1 MKKTAIAS
9 MLAAL
14 YFSQPLYAME
24 SYFVYSPQ
32 DNPVFQVRFFDVGD
46 GLFMSDDDG
55 EEALAS
61 TWNLNHQQK
70 EKVLQAL
77 RYWAQVITP
86 APGQPPAIINVGTV
100 DDVNAFGN
108 SCRSTAGDR
117 SLTQLQAALQ
127 GTDTAGLTL
136 GSHGQFALGKMAFDS
151 ATYFP
156 SQMPIT
162 GEVDLVSVAVHE
174 LAHGLGIDSGT
185 SDLYGENSFTPF
197 FVNEPLSTWAA
208 HLRDDNGNPAR
219 PGQAILCTG
228 CNNRWDPQAFDV
240 RQDKGYFTGKHVDEV
255 LAGAMPGI
263 PVRMLGNYGEPD
275 DDYMGHIELK
285 NSLMSHQVY
294 RNYTTFMEAELALLQ
309 DLGYHIDRRN
319 FFGYSLYGDGQTLVN
334 RHGYF
339 QRNAQGDGYLV
350 GRYNTA
356 ALGLGLHV
364 YGSNNR
370 IFQQADLLTKGE
382 GGAGIRVD
390 GQNNTLTIEPGTR
403 VYADGLNGR
412 GIMFSYGKDHNLI
425 QRGDVQATGDYGIAL
440 SFDFGSNLLGNLDDF
455 RGSWIHVY
463 QGEMAELL
471 PELTGA
477 LANSVDISG
486 RVAGKAAA
494 IYISGNALVSN
505 INLLSGAALE
515 GNIISDYNWQD
526 AYGRQLLTQLTFGRL
541 ADAQGRATG
550 QADPAFRMRYQ
561 GDITGLNNLDL
572 HLDGGVTSLNGS
584 HQLHSLTIAP
594 GAALAGNSDYTLNS
608 LGRFI
613 NNGVLTPGNSLG
625 AITVNG
631 DYQQG
636 DSGQLLLEFDGRG
649 EHDRLAVNG
658 DARLAGSLTFVPQ
671 RDWYAT
677 GWRLD
682 AQDWF
687 TSSSQSGEFAAV
699 SGLLNSP
706 TLALAVQPGE
716 EGGWRLSMQRAKNAY
731 SQYATDRNAQKVGR
745 ALDHI
750 ALAARHDIQPLY
762 RALDFS
768 AADGSQIEHA
778 LHQLSPAAYGSL
790 FASSLYRERQL
801 TQLVNAPWISNSPQA
816 EGWHGFAK
824 PFGGSYQ
831 QQRQD
836 GRAGYQLSSYG
847 MAIGTEKRSEHY
859 RDWIWGL
866 HAAVGHQSTTT
877 KAPEN
882 GRGKT
887 NAFDLGIQTRYAAD
901 EQAGLYLFGNG
912 RLGIEKGEMRRQI
925 GVSDYR
931 ASHNASWTGW
941 SGALSA
947 GGGYRL
953 ALNDRF
959 DFGPVAALNYTRV
972 QRPGLTE
979 SGSDASRLRL
989 DSNHVDSLRSSL
1001 GVGGRWQYPL
1011 YRGGMLNSTLQLSWQ
1026 HEMLPTTTTQT
1037 ARFARYQQASFS
1049 SKNRTAGRDALGV
1062 RAGVDYQLSP
1072 TMTLGAGV
1080 DSELSGKDYHAV
1092 SGNLSVAW
1100 RF

>member
-9 MLAAL
+9 MLSAL
-14 YFSQPLYAME
+14 YLSQPLYAME
-24 SYFVYSPQ
+24 NHFVYSPQ
-32 DNPVFQVRFFDVGD
+32 NNPVFQVRFFDKGD
-46 GLFMSDDDG
+46 GPFMPDDPQP
-55 EEALAS
+55 LVS

-77 RYWAQVITP
+77 SYWAQVITP

-100 DDVNAFGN
+100 DDENAFGY
-108 SCRSTAGDR
+108 SSEITDGVST
-117 SLTQLQAALQ
+117 LTQLQAALQ
-127 GTDTAGLTL
+127 GMDTAGLTL
-136 GSHGQFALGKMAFDS
+136 GSHGQFALGRLDFDS
-151 ATYFP
+151 AEYLP
-156 SQMPIT
+156 SQLPRT
-162 GEVDLVSVAVHE
+162 GEADLVSVALHE
-174 LAHGLGIDSGT
+174 LAHGLGIANQAEDR
-185 SDLYGENSFTPF
+185 YGAGSYTPMF
-197 FVNEPLSTWAA
+197 AREPLGEWAA

-219 PGQAILCTG
+219 PGQTILCTG

-255 LAGAMPGI
+255 LAGAMPGV
-263 PVRMLGNYGEPD
+263 PVKILSEDGWPD
-275 DDYMGHIELK
+275 DDYMSHIELK
-285 NSLMSHQVY
+285 NSLMSHQIY
-294 RNYTTFMEAELALLQ
+294 RNYTSFMEAELALLQ

-319 FFGYSLYGDGQTLVN
+319 FFGYSVYGDGQTLVN

-339 QRNAQGDGYLV
+339 QRNAQGDGYLI

-356 ALGLGLHV
+356 SLGLGLHV

-370 IFQQADLLTKGE
+370 LFQQADLLTSGE

-412 GIMFSYGKDHNLI
+412 GIMFSYGKDHSLI

-440 SFDFGSNLLGNLDDF
+440 SFDFGNNLLGNAEDF
-455 RGSWIHVY
+455 RGSWIHY
-463 QGEMAELL
+463 YDSEEAELL

-477 LANSVDISG
+477 LVNNVDISG

-494 IYISGNALVSN
+494 IYISGNALVSH
-505 INLLSGAALE
+505 INLLNGAALE
-515 GNIISDYNWQD
+515 GNIISDYDWQD
-526 AYGRQLLTQLTFGRL
+526 VYGRQRLTQLTFGRL
-541 ADAQGRATG
+541 ADAQGRARE
-550 QADPAFRMRYQ
+550 QVDPAFRLRYQ

-572 HLDGGVTSLNGS
+572 HLDGGITALNGS
-584 HQLHSLTIAP
+584 HHIYSLTIAP
-594 GAALAGNSDYTLNS
+594 NATLAGSSDYTLNP
-608 LGRFI
+608 LGHFI

-636 DSGQLLLEFDGRG
+636 DSGQLRLEFDGQG
-649 EHDRLAVNG
+649 GHDRVTVNG
-658 DARLAGSLTFVPQ
+658 TARLAGSLVFVPQ
-671 RDWYAT
+671 RDWYAS
-677 GWRLD
+677 GWQLD

-687 TSSSQSGEFAAV
+687 TSSSQNGEFAGV
-699 SGLLNSP
+699 TGLLNSP
-706 TLALAVQPGE
+706 TLALAIQSGE
-716 EGGWRLSMQRAKNAY
+716 DGGWRLSMQRAEKAY
-731 SQYATDRNAQKVGR
+731 SQYATGSNAQSVGR
-745 ALDHI
+745 VLDRI
-750 ALAARHDIQPLY
+750 AAAARHDIQPLY

-768 AADGSQIEHA
+768 SADGSQIGNA

-801 TQLVNAPWISNSPQA
+801 TQLVNTPYISNSPEV

-847 MAIGTEKRSEHY
+847 MAIGAEKRNEIY
-859 RDWIWGL
+859 RDWIWGV
-866 HAAVGHQSTTT
+866 HAAVGHQSTTM

-887 NAFDLGIQTRYAAD
+887 NAFDLGMQARYAAD

-912 RLGIEKGEMRRQI
+912 RLGIEKGEMTRRI
-925 GVSDYR
+925 GVNDYG
-931 ASHNASWTGW
+931 ASHHASWTGW

-947 GGGYRL
+947 GGGYRF

-959 DFGPVAALNYTRV
+959 DVGPAAALSYARIA
-972 QRPGLTE
+972 RPSLTE
-979 SGSDASRLRL
+979 SGNDATRLRL
-989 DSNHVDSLRSSL
+989 DSNHLDSLRSDL
-1001 GVGGRWQYPL
+1001 GVEGRWQYPL
-1011 YRGGMLNSTLQLSWQ
+1011 YRGGMLNTRLQLSWQ
-1026 HEMLPTTTTQT
+1026 HEMLSSTATQS
-1037 ARFARYQQASFS
+1037 ARFVRYQQERFS
-1049 SKNRTAGRDALGV
+1049 SKDRTAGRDALAI
-1062 RAGVDYQLSP
+1062 RAGVDYQITP
-1072 TMTLGAGV
+1072 TFTLGAGV
-1080 DSELSGKDYHAV
+1080 DSELSGTDYHAV
-1092 SGNLSVAW
+1092 SGNLSVGW